1 MRQKP
6 TRIFANQPI
15 PTCSGFTCMGCLKR
29 PRGPSGTCHSKAKVP
44 RASIPLNAATSES
57 AHISGIQFLLVLSH
71 SWCHVFFSKGPF
83 VLLELGLFICSY
95 NKQEMYLGSYHNS
108 AEPRKCSRWRFS
120 GKKTRG
126 EGFNKGKTFC
136 LPELIE
142 SIFWVFCGWKK
153 NHFSGWCI
161 SNEFLTTKILTS
173 WFSSDLWM
181 FKKRWVTFPVSNI
194 I

>member
-44 RASIPLNAATSES
+44 RASIPLNAATSEIC
-57 AHISGIQFLLVLSH
+57 AISGVQFVLVFWVI
-71 SWCHVFFSKGPF
+71 SWCHVFYSGAVMAVCCLSWGCSF
-83 VLLELGLFICSY
+83 VHTT
-95 NKQEMYLGSYHNS
+95 N
-108 AEPRKCSRWRFS
+108 RKCIWDVLPQLCRNGNFARTLQR
-120 GKKTRG
+120 KKNLWS
-126 EGFNKGKTFC
+126 FNKGNVLLKQSWSNQFSEF
-136 LPELIE
+136 L
-142 SIFWVFCGWKK
+142 WVIST
-153 NHFSGWCI
+153 HFSGWCI
-161 SNEFLTTKILTS
+161 SNQFLTIKILTS

>member
-95 NKQEMYLGSYHNS
+95 NKQEMYLGCPTTTLQSPGNVQDGAS
-108 AEPRKCSRWRFS
+108 AE
-120 GKKTRG
+120 KKLVEKVLTRG
-126 EGFNKGKTFC
+126 KPSACQNWSNQFSEFFVGERKT
-136 LPELIE
+136 I
-142 SIFWVFCGWKK
+142 SVGDVFQ
-153 NHFSGWCI
+153 
-161 SNEFLTTKILTS
+161 TS
-173 WFSSDLWM
+173 S
-181 FKKRWVTFPVSNI
+181 
-194 I
+194 